1 MYKRSLSIRIGK
13 FWMKRFFPILI
24 NVATANTSAF
34 FCGVHFLFGYICKP
48 NPYWFF
54 PFWGGTYMFCVTLSS
69 MLFGTI
75 VDKYKKN
82 RVITLHRHHSPS
94 LERIGCV
101 LHFEPKSEISQLSSP
116 SFWLFSMPLLW
127 QPCLQFARNSIV
139 HYVSILVEKEN
150 YARANGLI
158 GILAGIGM
166 IANTVSQDLS
176 SDS

>member
-1 MYKRSLSIRIGK
+1 
-13 FWMKRFFPILI
+13 
-24 NVATANTSAF
+24 
-34 FCGVHFLFGYICKP
+34 
-48 NPYWFF
+48 
-54 PFWGGTYMFCVTLSS
+54 
-69 MLFGTI
+69 
-75 VDKYKKN
+75 
-82 RVITLHRHHSPS
+82 
-94 LERIGCV
+94 
-101 LHFEPKSEISQLSSP
+101 
-116 SFWLFSMPLLW
+116 MPLLW